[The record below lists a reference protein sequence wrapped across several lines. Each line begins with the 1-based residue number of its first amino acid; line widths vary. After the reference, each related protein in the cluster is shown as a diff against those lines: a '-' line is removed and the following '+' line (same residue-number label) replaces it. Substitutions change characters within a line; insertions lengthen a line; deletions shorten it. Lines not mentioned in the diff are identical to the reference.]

1 MTRGK
6 AGGSGGAVVER
17 SKPTKDLKASKE
29 KALCVELRDILK
41 LPQYEP
47 GQVAELPPRKKRE
60 RASVWDVE
68 LSHWRARREEL
79 APLLEKVAKSSVS
92 PSEKDEFVKGMSA
105 AEDLSLERDL
115 KPAYQKLKE
124 LEAQMQEALQDAE
137 SAPDGKK
144 RGEKK
149 QKKKAAVE
157 QQRAEKELLVEATLS
172 GLPSTIDLKK
182 PRAILARHKVCVPE
196 EEKVLDEFETLDDLL
211 NDKAL
216 KGDPELK
223 KEKLAAIGA
232 AMKAAFARQ
241 KEMALALAAIPKPQ
255 KTADAGMGFQDD
267 EIRAYQEV
275 TRISAGMVD
284 HVPQSWIAQWT
295 PNFSDRIA
303 NLTATD
309 DEKQANL
316 EEAKKGF
323 SPETIEEHRKALGDG
338 IGSNS
343 TRKLDRVEFFFDR
356 LTTAATKEQLQALAK
371 MQDEVIAVGTKILDS
386 GGKLSDVKK
395 ALAHI
400 PEAWW
405 PPQFIDYLQAWR
417 KTEREMTRLA
427 VAQAFA
433 KADKLDTALDTVDGV
448 LSFVG
453 FLGTVG
459 GTITKVGGTASGGG
473 EAGQPWTEATEIQKT
488 VKGFVGQIQATL
500 QLGRDGVGAMDKE
513 FFARE
518 NTVLEVFKSPEKME
532 EVSAKL
538 LEITSTTASTIYT
551 TGKNIASLTGVPDTA
566 VLMTSV
572 LPGIAL
578 AAASIDLYLA
588 IRSLAK
594 HARTLGSTKKLVKD
608 AELDLAMER
617 DEDGGGFV
625 RALGNEVSAR
635 KQQLK
640 KDAVDVTVKGIG
652 VGSATA
658 YTVGGHVGA
667 GVGLGLAVTG
677 KVVSYGGK
685 VVFANIEWSQANVAK
700 KLIKEARA
708 GSPSARIE
716 LMSECGLYSKMYI
729 AILARE
735 GHPKATEF
743 IVDRGIEEADLEG
756 GPLGLKIVVD
766 EMLKDA
772 DQPDETKIEDNIVL
786 ANIAGVGGKGAISFA
801 RKVGATGK
809 TVGEWVEGKLDKNRE
824 TPYDEK
830 WKHKSEHVA
839 LTASAWSAAKA
850 EAKKAGLLDAPS
862 GVGESLKSLEA
873 AYAKLQKAGVDAP
886 SGGNSTL
893 KSIKEAYDKL
903 LKGNPDKSEELKQC
917 TLGVLDGLDALYVTL
932 MDYEPLTN
940 PQGPKEKI
948 ELHRGMY
955 EYVSEMK
962 TMVSIE
968 QGKFDASLIASGHKI
983 IDWFTTD
990 TKPDPVAWKANFA
1003 DCATKSYLSQDDRGV
1018 GKALVAFKAA
1028 ETNKHMNDKDTQ
1040 KRREALLAAYDTG
1053 TATLV
1058 ALDVLY
1064 GTTRECQGLRV
1075 YIDNIKR
1082 SVTALMRQWDNESVT
1097 VAGKDWTLPVNPTIF
1112 TATNWNLCWTKAV
1125 EAGMATADLKDGGL
1139 GEYLTKA
1146 EAATVALANEKDAKK
1161 QMKARKDLQQ
1171 ALASVFGAARACA
1184 TAHKSSPAA
1193 FTQYATA
1200 FGGWAQKEIQKVRDA
1215 QAAVKFDVSDQKFDA
1230 ESFEKI
1236 EARAKES
1243 GAVGSS
1249 GGTMKKVKEALESVG
1264 KAEEAFQKAAGKKD
1278 AKDQR
1283 KAAEKRDAALLEL
1296 MTAAV
1301 DALSA
1306 EGYADNTQMRE
1317 YLDGV
1322 KNQAA
1327 LKQKDTTY
1335 TAVLEGTAAGF
1346 ADFDPGTY
1354 TLDKAGWEK
1363 VKKAAVE
1370 AGVLPDSKTGFGAA
1384 LESAEKSYKEWKDA
1398 EAGDKL
1404 KKATPAAV
1412 AVNAALKIADQMGG
1426 ATANKNLK
1434 RYFDQVAYDLEIKQG
1449 ETLTNLAA
1457 PFKPAAFSP
1466 WSKSDWKK
1474 VKAEA
1479 VVRGLLKKDD
1489 ETGLESALAEVKKQ
1503 VAAWDKLSDLDK
1515 MAQRDA
1521 VQKLVVKVREIAVTY
1536 RDSINDPG
1544 LKGYFSQ
1551 MFAAANDQINELQKN
1566 RVGDKDLTLPEFKWS
1581 QRDWEAVKKLAVDA
1595 GVLKKDG
1602 TKFGA
1607 ALNEAEKAFGD
1618 FREDQLKS
1626 DNKTIAAARKKAE
1639 EKVEKAKQMATDLG
1653 DGDTHPALKKYF
1665 DRAVMEADNMLADLS
1680 QDEVELNPPDFD
1692 WTNSADWEKT
1702 RKEAIKLKLLDD
1714 KASSKF
1720 GDELSDASHKYMAFG
1735 AALREANAASQEN
1748 DEKTKKEKL
1757 AQAQAKKLAVQE
1769 PARAALTKARQ
1780 TADALKKQTQHKQ
1793 LQKYFNQCLLKADE
1807 WLNVVQM

>member
-1 MTRGK
+1 MSRGK
-6 AGGSGGAVVER
+6 VGGTDGAVLER

-29 KALCVELRDILK
+29 KALCVELREILK

-47 GQVAELPPRKKRE
+47 GELAEPPPRKKRE
-60 RASVWDVE
+60 RPSIWDIE
-68 LSHWRARREEL
+68 LSYWRARREEL
-79 APLLEKVAKSSVS
+79 SPLLEKAAKSNI
-92 PSEKDEFVKGMSA
+92 PPEEKGEFA
-105 AEDLSLERDL
+105 QDLADAEGLSLDRDL
-115 KPAYQKLKE
+115 KPAYQKLDE
-124 LEAQMQEALQDAE
+124 LEARIKQALQEAEA
-137 SAPDGKK
+137 APEGKK

-149 QKKKAAVE
+149 QRKKAAVE

-172 GLPSTIDLKK
+172 ALPPTIDLTK
-182 PRAILARHKVCVPE
+182 PRAILARHKTCVPE
-196 EEKVLDEFETLDDLL
+196 EGKVLDEFDTLDDLL
-211 NDKAL
+211 NNKAL
-216 KGDPELK
+216 KGDPDQM
-223 KEKLAAIGA
+223 KEKLTAIGA

-241 KEMALALAAIPKPQ
+241 KEMSLALAAIPKPS

-275 TRISAGMVD
+275 TRISAGMID
-284 HVPQSWIAQWT
+284 HLPPSWIAQWT

-323 SPETIEEHRKALGDG
+323 APETVEEHRQALGNA

-356 LTTAATKEQLQALAK
+356 LTTAATKEELQALAK

-417 KTEREMTRLA
+417 KTEREMVRLA
-427 VAQAFA
+427 VAKAFE
-433 KADKLDTALDTVDGV
+433 KADKAETALDTVDGI

-453 FLGTVG
+453 FLGTAG
-459 GTITKVGGTASGGG
+459 TTITKIGNTASGGG
-473 EAGQPWTEATEIQKT
+473 DAGQPWTEATEIQKT
-488 VKGFVGQIQATL
+488 IQGFVGQIQATL

-513 FFARE
+513 FFSRE
-518 NTVLEVFKSPEKME
+518 NTVLEFFQSPEKME

-538 LEITSTTASTIYT
+538 LEITSTTASTVYT
-551 TGKNIASLTGVPDTA
+551 TAKNIGSLTGVPDTA
-566 VLMTSV
+566 ALMTSV

-608 AELDLAMER
+608 AELDLAMEA

-635 KQQLK
+635 KLQLK
-640 KDAVDVTVKGIG
+640 KDSVDVTVKGIG
-652 VGSATA
+652 VGAATA

-716 LMSECGLYSKMYI
+716 LMSECGLYAKLYI
-729 AILARE
+729 AILARD
-735 GHPKATEF
+735 GHKKATEF
-743 IVDRGIEEADLEG
+743 IVDRGIEESDLEG
-756 GPLGLKIVVD
+756 GPLALKIVVD

-786 ANIAGVGGKGAISFA
+786 ANIAGVGGKGAINFA
-801 RKVGATGK
+801 RTVGKTGK
-809 TVGEWVEGKLDKNRE
+809 SVGEWVEGKLDSNRE

-839 LTASAWSAAKA
+839 LTATAWSAAKA

-862 GVGESLKSLEA
+862 GVGEDLKTLEA
-873 AYAKLQKAGVDAP
+873 AYAKLQKADQ
-886 SGGNSTL
+886 S
-893 KSIKEAYDKL
+893 K
-903 LKGNPDKSEELKQC
+903 PDELKNR
-917 TLGVLDGLDALYVTL
+917 TLAVLDSLDALYITL

-940 PQGPKEKI
+940 PQGPKEKL

-955 EYVSEMK
+955 EYVSAMK
-962 TMVSIE
+962 TKVSTE
-968 QGKFDASLIASGHKI
+968 QGKFDAALIAAGHKI
-983 IDWFTTD
+983 TDWSTKD
-990 TKPDPVAWKANFA
+990 TNPDPVEWKANFA
-1003 DCATKSYLSQDDRGV
+1003 DCATKSYLSQDDHGV
-1018 GKALVAFKAA
+1018 GKALVAFQAA
-1028 ETNKHMNDKDTQ
+1028 ETSPDMKNDKDKQ
-1040 KRREALLAAYDTG
+1040 KRREALVAAYDAG
-1053 TATLV
+1053 TAVLG

-1064 GTTRECQGLRV
+1064 GSSRECQGLRV

-1082 SVTALMRQWDNESVT
+1082 TVAARMRFWDKESVT
-1097 VAGKDWTLPVNPTIF
+1097 VVGENWKLPVKADLF
-1112 TATNWNLCWTKAV
+1112 TAAAWNTCWTQAV
-1125 EAGMATADLKDGGL
+1125 KDGMATAELKDGGL
-1139 GEYLTKA
+1139 GHYLTKA
-1146 EAATVALANEKDAKK
+1146 EAANVTLANEQDAKK
-1161 QMKARKDLQQ
+1161 LMKARKELQQ
-1171 ALASVFGAARACA
+1171 ALASVFGASRACA

-1200 FGGWAQKEIQKVRDA
+1200 YGKWAQGEIQKVRDS
-1215 QAAVKFDVSDQKFDA
+1215 QAAVKFDVSDQAFNA

-1236 EARAKES
+1236 ADRAKES

-1249 GGTMKKVKEALESVG
+1249 GGTMKKVKEALASVA

-1278 AKDQR
+1278 AKGQR
-1283 KAAEKRDAALLEL
+1283 KAAQERQSALLDL

-1327 LKQKDTTY
+1327 KQQEVAEYKS
-1335 TAVLEGTAAGF
+1335 VLDGTATGF
-1346 ADFDPGTY
+1346 ADFDPGNY
-1354 TLDKAGWEK
+1354 SLDKAGWEK
-1363 VKKAAVE
+1363 VKKSAVE
-1370 AGVLPDSKTGFGAA
+1370 AGVLPDSRTGFGAA
-1384 LESAEKSYKEWKDA
+1384 LEAADKSYKEWKDA
-1398 EAGDKL
+1398 EAGDKV
-1404 KKATPAAV
+1404 KKATPAAA
-1412 AVNAALKIADQMGG
+1412 AVTSALKIAEQMSG
-1426 ATANKNLK
+1426 ATANKKLK
-1434 RYFDQVAYDLEIKQG
+1434 EYFDKITDDLELKQS
-1449 ETLTNLAA
+1449 ETLTNLAS

-1466 WSKSDWKK
+1466 WSKSAWKK

-1489 ETGLESALAEVKKQ
+1489 ETGLADALAAVKEAVK
-1503 VAAWDKLSDLDK
+1503 AWGKLADAEK
-1515 MAQRDA
+1515 MAQRDSF
-1521 VQKLVVKVREIAVTY
+1521 QKPVIKVREIATTY
-1536 RDSINDPG
+1536 RDATNDKG

-1551 MFAAANDQINELQKN
+1551 MFAAANAQIDEMQKD
-1566 RVGDKDLTLPEFKWS
+1566 RVGDKDLKLPTFNWS
-1581 QRDWEAVKKLAVDA
+1581 QKDWQAAKKLAVDA
-1595 GVLKKDG
+1595 GVLKETDTG
-1602 TKFGA
+1602 FGD
-1607 ALNEAEKAFGD
+1607 ALDKSHKAFDD
-1618 FREDQLKS
+1618 FRKAQGKN
-1626 DNKTIAAARKKAE
+1626 DNKAIATARTKAE
-1639 EKVEKAKQMATDLG
+1639 EQVEKARKIAADMSAG
-1653 DGDTHPALKKYF
+1653 NTHSALKKYF
-1665 DRAVMEADNMLADLS
+1665 DRAVLLAEGMLAELS
-1680 QDEVELNPPDFD
+1680 QDEVQLNPPEFD
-1692 WTNSADWEKT
+1692 WTNSAGWETT
-1702 RKEAIKLKLLDD
+1702 RKEAVKLKLLDE

-1720 GDELSDASHKYMAFG
+1720 GDELKDASSKYMAFG
-1735 AALREANAASQEN
+1735 AALQEANAASQEK
-1748 DEKTKKEKL
+1748 DEKVKKEK
-1757 AQAQAKKLAVQE
+1757 QAKALAKKLAVQE

-1780 TADALKKQTQHKQ
+1780 TAEALKKQTQHKK
-1793 LQKYFNQCLLKADE
+1793 LQNYFNQCLLKADE
-1807 WLNVVQM
+1807 WLNVVQL